1 MCLCQKRNSYET
13 KFPSRRHF
21 RPDLLEGDEFP
32 VSGRRLLGLFRRPT
46 TGEKR
51 PSSGELSAR
60 SSFRRTCTIVVIE
73 VVASSRRSSC
83 RLFRPLTADG
93 CKERA
98 TQPDVPRHRR
108 SDAIQAVACCGVGR
122 GFARQARWCHQWQQ
136 RESESSRALSTL
148 AEGGEPH
155 E

>member
-1 MCLCQKRNSYET
+1 MKPCFLLVDS
-13 KFPSRRHF
+13 F
-21 RPDLLEGDEFP
+21 RPDRLEGDEFP
-32 VSGRRLLGLFRRPT
+32 VSGRRLLRLFRRPT

-60 SSFRRTCTIVVIE
+60 SSFRRTFTIVVIE

-108 SDAIQAVACCGVGR
+108 SDAIQAVARCGVAGGLPGR
-122 GFARQARWCHQWQQ
+122 HGGATYGSNEND
-136 RESESSRALSTL
+136 ESESSRALSTL

-155 E
+155 K